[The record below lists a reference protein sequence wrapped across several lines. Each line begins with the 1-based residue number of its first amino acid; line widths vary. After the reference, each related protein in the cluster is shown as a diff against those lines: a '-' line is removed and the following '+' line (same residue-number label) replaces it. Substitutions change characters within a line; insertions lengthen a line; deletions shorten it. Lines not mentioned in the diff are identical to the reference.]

1 MPVDRSET
9 PETCPVCGADVPP
22 GARACPECGSDER
35 TGWSERARLDGL
47 GLPDEEFDYEGFVR
61 EEFGGE
67 RRRTW
72 MGWFWWAVAV
82 AVLVVFVWFFVR

>member
-1 MPVDRSET
+1 MSAERSQT
-9 PETCPVCGADVPP
+9 PETCPVCGAEVPV

-47 GLPDEEFDYEGFVR
+47 GLPEEEFDHDRFVR

-67 RRRTW
+67 PKRTPL
-72 MGWFWWAVAV
+72 GWFWWAVAV
-82 AVLVVFVWFFVR
+82 VVLVVFVLYFVG